1 MVALLPRV
9 AGNVDTVILRWKLGP
24 VRDQV
29 VAARE
34 LAAIAPR
41 PTLLI
46 SDRLDVARAAGLD
59 GVQLTEVGALP
70 ADVRRVWFEAT
81 IGVSRHDLPGV
92 EDRSE
97 GADFVLVAPVFPTG
111 SKPGAGPLGLD
122 KLRALARAT
131 PAELI
136 GLGGIDAKNAGQVI
150 AAGASGVAVRAAVL
164 AHADPEVRVRALREA
179 LDSAAAALPDDEFVT
194 GPDGGVR
201 PE

>member
-29 VAARE
+29 GAARR
-34 LAAIAPR
+34 LAAVAPR

-46 SDRLDVARAAGLD
+46 SDRIDVARAAGLD
-59 GVQLTEVGALP
+59 GVQLTEAGALP
-70 ADVRRVWFEAT
+70 GDVRRVWSEAL

-92 EDRSE
+92 EARSE

-111 SKPGAGPLGLD
+111 SKPGARPLGLD
-122 KLRALARAT
+122 KLRTLARAT
-131 PAELI
+131 PVELI
-136 GLGGIDAKNAGQVI
+136 GLGGIDAENAGQVI
-150 AAGASGVAVRAAVL
+150 TAGASGIAVRAAVF

-179 LDSAAAALPDDEFVT
+179 LDSAAAAFPDDEFVT